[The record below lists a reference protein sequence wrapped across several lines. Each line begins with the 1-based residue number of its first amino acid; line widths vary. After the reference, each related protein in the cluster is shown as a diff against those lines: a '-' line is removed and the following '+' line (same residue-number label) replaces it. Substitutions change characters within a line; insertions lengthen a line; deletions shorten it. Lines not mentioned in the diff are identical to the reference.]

1 MENMSTNINVTIRMD
16 RDLKKEAET
25 LFRSLGMTMTTAF
38 NIFARQ
44 AVRTQSIPFRIDA
57 TVVDVDKK
65 AVDLAVAFMDEY
77 SDDFQRLA
85 Q

>member
-1 MENMSTNINVTIRMD
+1 MDHAKTNINVTIRMD
-16 RDLKKEAET
+16 RDLKRESEE
-25 LFRSLGMTMTTAF
+25 LFKSLGLSLSTAF

-57 TVVDVDKK
+57 SVVGVDNR
-65 AVDLAVAFMDEY
+65 AAAFAESYMDEY
-77 SDDFQRLA
+77 AEDFQRLA